1 MEAQDLNRKIIAGV
15 VDRNGRDLGPQE
27 KARVEDMARTLWRG
41 DKGVG
46 TAVREAMD
54 IVKSER

>member
-1 MEAQDLNRKIIAGV
+1 MQEQDLNRKIIEGV
-15 VDRNGRDLGPQE
+15 VDRQGRDLGVRE

-46 TAVREAMD
+46 HAVREAID